1 MPPAAK
7 GQGSV
12 RRARRWGQLSAAL
25 GYDSADRLIAA
36 TALEHGLTV
45 VSRNLRPRS
54 DLAPEHEQSGH
65 KSGAEAGL
73 GSKVSSELPS
83 PPPPA
88 SSIGVLLPTAA
99 VRGICCRFGGKSA
112 AAHGA
117 RPCLAPSGGW
127 PSLKAH
133 RRAIPTT
140 TNSSDGS
147 ACALALAT
155 GLDHPVAGLGR

>member
-36 TALEHGLTV
+36 TALEYGLTV

-65 KSGAEAGL
+65 KSGAEAGH
-73 GSKVSSELPS
+73 KFKTFRS
-83 PPPPA
+83 PTPPRGA
-88 SSIGVLLPTAA
+88 KHRCAAADSGGAGDLLPFW
-99 VRGICCRFGGKSA
+99 RKSA

-140 TNSSDGS
+140 TNPSDGS
-147 ACALALAT
+147 AYALALAT